1 MNLKNKLNDTD
12 IRIAYENRCY
22 GDIIV
27 AVEKNM
33 TTAIKKAKKEV
44 FDDIEKLF
52 PEDLCN
58 STRIMGL
65 YMHITDLKRQHL
77 SKKH

>member
-1 MNLKNKLNDTD
+1 MLSKD
-12 IRIAYENRCY
+12 IEQ
-22 GDIIV
+22 
-27 AVEKNM
+27 
-33 TTAIKKAKKEV
+33 IKYKDSHGREVIPYWRLQDLIKEAKKEV

-65 YMHITDLKRQHL
+65 YSHITDLKRQHL